1 MKPVANQLGG
11 AFIPSAG
18 SQSDLLWIA
27 IAQSFFVT
35 LSFLPW
41 LIYLMNKRNAKAPTN
56 LKKINFEDSSQV
68 ALQRNTA
75 SETLSETEAQL
86 SGSDEKLDKVIE
98 LFTPDLKYE
107 EPYRLRWD
115 AKLEVEL
122 NEGDDVFTI
131 VPTEKNPNKAVTVR
145 ANEKCKLAFKNLAD
159 GHIVYRRN
167 AYLGQ
172 LSVTTQKT
180 KGLDKSD
187 GEVQIANKIRS
198 PAKLEKDE
206 PQEAM
211 SSEGGRN
218 LDVTDLEA
226 QLTEL
231 KALYNKKLITKEIWI
246 EHQKSLMKKLR

>member
-1 MKPVANQLGG
+1 MKPIANQLGD
-11 AFIPSAG
+11 ALIPSAG

-27 IAQSFFVT
+27 IVQSSFVALSFF
-35 LSFLPW
+35 PW
-41 LIYLMNKRNAKAPTN
+41 SIYLMNKRNAKASRN

-86 SGSDEKLDKVIE
+86 SGSDDKFNKVIE
-98 LFTPDLKYE
+98 LFTPDLKYD

-131 VPTEKNPNKAVTVR
+131 VPTEKNPNNAVTVR

-172 LSVTTQKT
+172 LLVTTQKT

-187 GEVQIANKIRS
+187 GEVQIANKILS

-206 PQEAM
+206 PREAT
-211 SSEGGRN
+211 SSDGARN
-218 LDVTDLEA
+218 LDVTELEA

-231 KALYNKKLITKEIWI
+231 KALY
-246 EHQKSLMKKLR
+246 KSLLPRKFGLNIRKV